1 MPKTIVLC
9 CDGTN
14 NQMTGNATNVLRLYR
29 ALVRD
34 AGQLT
39 FYDPGVGTLADP
51 MALSTVQKLVGR
63 YLDAAI
69 GRSLCQNFSDAYRF
83 LALHYQPGDEIC
95 LFGFSR
101 GAYAA
106 RAVAGAVHM
115 LGLVRPELVHLV
127 PYVWAIYANDG
138 GGYDVRSRFGGA
150 ARFREMFCIREVP
163 RIRLLG
169 LWDTVSSF
177 GWFWSFRSLPF
188 TADNPSVDQV
198 RHAVAID
205 EHRVAFATNLFFEKG
220 QPAASA
226 RIKQVWFPG
235 VHSDVGGGY
244 PDAQG
249 GLSKVAFEWMI
260 REVQDLGAVRLEAAT
275 VAKLL
280 DSTGTGK
287 YSRPNPL
294 GGAHESLEGLWHL
307 MEWLPRR
314 LRQKVED
321 EGAHG
326 DAQGPAGSTT
336 PAAAPRRGRRPLWV
350 TRWVLPHLYG
360 RRPIPPGAWIHPA
373 VRERQAGGKYDPRLP
388 GGCVDLEYVPGHG
401 YLALPAPGA
410 AARDSGQCRRERSG
424 VEPQG
429 EEPPR

>member
-1 MPKTIVLC
+1 
-9 CDGTN
+9 
-14 NQMTGNATNVLRLYR
+14 
-29 ALVRD
+29 
-34 AGQLT
+34 
-39 FYDPGVGTLADP
+39 
-51 MALSTVQKLVGR
+51 MALSVVQKLVGR

-138 GGYDVRSRFGGA
+138 GAYDVHSRFGGA

-177 GWFWSFRSLPF
+177 GWFWSFHSLPY
-188 TADNPSVDQV
+188 TANNPSVDQV

-205 EHRVAFATNLFFEKG
+205 EHRAAFASNLFYEND

-249 GLSKVAFEWMI
+249 ELSKVAFEWMI
-260 REVQDLGAVRLEAAT
+260 QEVQDLRAVRLEQAT
-275 VAKLL
+275 VNEVLGA
-280 DSTGTGK
+280 TRK
-287 YSRPNPL
+287 YSRPDPL
-294 GGAHESLEGLWHL
+294 ADAHESLKGFWKVL
-307 MEWLPRR
+307 EWLPW
-314 LRQKVED
+314 RQRHKVED

-326 DAQGPAGSTT
+326 DAQGAAGSAP
-336 PAAAPRRGRRPLWV
+336 PAPVPRRGRRPLWV
-350 TRWVLPHLYG
+350 TRWGWPHFSR
-360 RRPIPPGAWIHPA
+360 RRPIPPGSWIHPA
-373 VRERQAGGKYDPRLP
+373 VRQREAGRKYDPRLP
-388 GGCVDLEYVPGHG
+388 AGCVEVKHVPGQG
-401 YLALPAPGA
+401 YLP
-410 AARDSGQCRRERSG
+410 
-424 VEPQG
+424 
-429 EEPPR
+429 